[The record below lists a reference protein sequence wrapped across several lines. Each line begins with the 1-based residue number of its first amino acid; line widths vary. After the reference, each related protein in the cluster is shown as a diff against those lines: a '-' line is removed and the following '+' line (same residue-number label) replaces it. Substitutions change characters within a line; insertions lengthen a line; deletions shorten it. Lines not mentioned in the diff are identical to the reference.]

1 MKLIGNIG
9 SIKKNSNRLISST
22 YSDWSGV
29 REGSFI
35 KFNDDFH
42 FYTVSHT
49 EKRTFLKDYI
59 VIQPNIIQINED
71 CGININVGDSLN
83 ISFKEYEL
91 NTWKI
96 ISSGHGYRVGD
107 QLTLEGGVAS
117 LNIND
122 NTLNSSIITVIQ
134 VGAEGQIGEI
144 SISNR
149 GKYLTAPNNNTSL
162 KGGSGNGS
170 SIEVTFKLT
179 DHRTFTE
186 RDIDKVEFKNAET
199 IVYLVY
205 PLPAG
210 TKEGKLSV
218 EKWEIILSSPYLGE
232 TNNNET
238 FEIIRDFTP
247 YCKIPLLSPNS
258 KNQELT
264 FNNGMA
270 ILDKKIAELEN
281 KIKKLENFK
290 RQF

>member
-49 EKRTFLKDYI
+49 EKRIFLKDYT
-59 VIQPNIIQINED
+59 VLQPNIIQINED

-96 ISSGHGYRVGD
+96 ISSGRGYRIGD
-107 QLTLEGGVAS
+107 QLTLDGGVAS
-117 LNIND
+117 LNTAD
-122 NTLNSSIITVIQ
+122 NTLNSSVITVTQ
-134 VGAEGQIGEI
+134 VSNEGQIAEI
-144 SISNR
+144 NITNR
-149 GKYLTAPNNNTSL
+149 GKYLTPPNNNTNL
-162 KGGSGNGS
+162 KGGSGTGS
-170 SIEVTFKLT
+170 SIEITFKIT

-186 RDIDKVEFKNAET
+186 RDVEKVEFKNAET
-199 IVYLVY
+199 VIYLVY
-205 PLPAG
+205 ALPAG
-210 TKEGKLSV
+210 TKEGKLSI
-218 EKWEIILSSPYLGE
+218 EKWEIILSSNYSGE
-232 TNNNET
+232 TNINET

-247 YCKIPLLSPNS
+247 YCKIPLLSMNS

-264 FNNGMA
+264 FNKSMA
-270 ILDKKIAELEN
+270 ILDQRIAELEE
-281 KIKKLENFK
+281 KIRKINIS
-290 RQF
+290 